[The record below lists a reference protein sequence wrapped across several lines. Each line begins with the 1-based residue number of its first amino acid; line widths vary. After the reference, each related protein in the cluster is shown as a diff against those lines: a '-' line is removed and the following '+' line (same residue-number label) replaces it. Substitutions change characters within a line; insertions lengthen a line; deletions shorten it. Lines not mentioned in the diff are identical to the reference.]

1 MRYGGRH
8 SDAEPLFR
16 RALEGTTNKGAQLPM
31 AFRAR
36 LGLLRCAIQSVE
48 EPEADEDSEDSAPS
62 ALSVR
67 ALAEALED
75 LVLNHEEE
83 LPGSGVSVRPDV
95 LDLIAL
101 RAHAELLLDAWS
113 PASIATSS
121 RDLAPEELEILQLYA
136 RGQETEAV
144 TAALQ
149 WYKQTAGGDMAGL
162 IASYCSPERRLED
175 RSQTIP
181 RLSIYAQNPSLA
193 VRVGEGPGPTA
204 PRALLRRLVAALGSQ
219 RSGVVAD
226 AMAELEFLLDT
237 KEFVPFHTRR
247 PYMRK
252 GGRPHWGRGTGKR
265 SGFSRRYWICWGP
278 DRFYPNTRKMGSPHS
293 DKND

>member
-1 MRYGGRH
+1 MRCGERH

-16 RALEGTTNKGAQLPM
+16 RALEGATTKVPVS
-31 AFRAR
+31 FRAR
-36 LGLLRCAIQSVE
+36 LGLLRCAVQSVE
-48 EPEADEDSEDSAPS
+48 ELEADEDTPDATATPS
-62 ALSVR
+62 AQSVK
-67 ALAEALED
+67 ALAEALDD
-75 LVLNHEEE
+75 LVSNHEEE

-101 RAHAELLLDAWS
+101 RAHAELLVDAWS
-113 PASIATSS
+113 SPSAASGS
-121 RDLAPEELEILQLYA
+121 RDMPPEEVEILRLYA

-149 WYKQTAGGDMAGL
+149 WYKQMAGGDVSGL

-181 RLSIYAQNPSLA
+181 RLSIYAQNPALA
-193 VRVGEGPGPTA
+193 IRVGEGPGPTA

-278 DRFYPNTRKMGSPHS
+278 DRHYPNTRKMGSPHS